1 MVFLEFEQPVAEL
14 YEQLGQLEKISR
26 KGKINVDASIKEIK
40 QKIRSKRKEIYEDLS
55 PWQKV
60 MVARHPERPYTL
72 DYIAGMC
79 DEYEEL
85 HGDRCFGD
93 DKAIVGALARIDNQP
108 FMIIGHQKGVNTKM
122 RQYRNFGMAN
132 PEGYRKALRLMHLA
146 EKFDIPIVTLI
157 DTPGAYPG
165 IEAEERGQA
174 EAIARNLFEM
184 VQLNV
189 PVISY
194 IIGEGASGGAL
205 GIGVADQLF
214 MLEFTWF
221 SVISPEGCASILWR
235 SADFREDA
243 AVSLKLTAE
252 DMRSLGIID
261 GIVGEPPGGAHAE
274 KKNMILVLREHILK
288 TFDKLNRQ
296 DPDKRIDS
304 RIERLDAIGRFE
316 SSKVEA

>member
-14 YEQLGQLEKISR
+14 YEQLEQLEKISR
-26 KGKINVDASIKEIK
+26 NGKINVDASIKELR
-40 QKIRSKRKEIYEDLS
+40 QKIRSKRKEIYTQLT

-72 DYIAGMC
+72 DYVDGIC

-93 DKAIVGALARIDNQP
+93 DKAIVGALALIEDQP
-108 FMIIGHQKGVNTKM
+108 IMIIGHQKGVNTKM

-184 VQLNV
+184 VHTN
-189 PVISY
+189 
-194 IIGEGASGGAL
+194 
-205 GIGVADQLF
+205 
-214 MLEFTWF
+214 
-221 SVISPEGCASILWR
+221 SPEEG
-235 SADFREDA
+235 
-243 AVSLKLTAE
+243 
-252 DMRSLGIID
+252 
-261 GIVGEPPGGAHAE
+261 
-274 KKNMILVLREHILK
+274 
-288 TFDKLNRQ
+288 
-296 DPDKRIDS
+296 
-304 RIERLDAIGRFE
+304 
-316 SSKVEA
+316 